1 MNIILIMN
9 MVSWYYENR
18 NSRARDTQ
26 GVGKGLAFLLMKV
39 LIGLT
44 EKTHKTVR
52 NRGLGG
58 TTEFGREWL
67 VENRI

>member
-1 MNIILIMN
+1 MNSILIMN

-26 GVGKGLAFLLMKV
+26 GVGKGLAFLSMKV

-44 EKTHKTVR
+44 EKTHKI
-52 NRGLGG
+52 G
-58 TTEFGREWL
+58 TLLLTIL
-67 VENRI
+67 L